1 MMVIGMQRH
10 LRLTKRDDFNKV
22 YRFGKSVAN
31 QQFVIYCFGQEK
43 IEQFR
48 MGVSVSKKI
57 GNAVVRNRLRR
68 LIKEVVRLHQ
78 TQVVSHIDFIVIARK
93 PVLQLVD
100 YDQFEKSLLHLMR
113 KAKLFEK
120 NTI

>member
-1 MMVIGMQRH
+1 MQRH